1 MSYQGPIPPAHMLE
15 EYEAVVPGSAK
26 QIIEIFVE
34 QARHR
39 MRMEAGVTEGA
50 TKRAWCGLSL
60 GVIGLLS
67 GGILVAL
74 NHDTAGSLL
83 AGGSLVSLV
92 GVFIFGT
99 NSQRRERLEKQ
110 KQAQPKR

>member
-50 TKRAWCGLSL
+50 TKRAWSGFSL